1 MEQSVGKKSVSKN
14 QVEDIVCEIGNIG
27 AGSCM
32 ASLSHMTGKMVTCSA
47 PVVMEMDYNRVAD
60 WFGPADESVVGVMV
74 PFSGDITGLLLQVY
88 KMDMVSV
95 ILEGVLERQPEQE
108 ELDGRLLDLLKEIA
122 NITSST
128 YLTSLSSCTGC
139 KIDVQD
145 SAVSMDMEG
154 AIVTELIGAAA
165 NIYGL
170 AVCIGNKFHIGEDSG
185 ESCLCMILHGD
196 SVGRFI
202 DAMEVGL

>member
-1 MEQSVGKKSVSKN
+1 MELSAGKQSFSKN
-14 QVEDIVCEIGNIG
+14 QVDDIVSEIGNIG

-32 ASLSHMTGKMVTCSA
+32 ASLSHMTGKRVVYSA
-47 PVVMEMDYNRVAD
+47 PVVMEMDYSRVAD
-60 WFGPADESVVGVMV
+60 WFGPADENVVGVMV

-95 ILEGVLERQPEQE
+95 ILESVLERRPRQG
-108 ELDGRLLDLLKEIA
+108 ELDGRNLDLLKEIA
-122 NITSST
+122 NITSSI
-128 YLTSLSSCTGC
+128 YLTSLSSCAGC

-165 NIYGL
+165 NTCGM
-170 AVCIGNKFHIGEDSG
+170 AVCIGNKFHIGEGAG
-185 ESCLCMILHGD
+185 ESCLCMILHED
-196 SVGRFI
+196 SVKWFI